1 MKKRIFSL
9 FFVSALAM
17 GLLSC
22 TYLQTQQRQLAE
34 KLVRLHVV
42 ANSDSP
48 SDQAIKLRVRDAVLA
63 AAEPVLG
70 SADDPEQALAAELP
84 ALECAAAEMLRALG
98 REESVSVTLQNERF
112 PTRDYETFSLPAGV
126 YRTLRVTIG
135 AGEGHNWW
143 CVVFPTLCTA
153 ASLDEF
159 ESAAASGG
167 FTDGL
172 PERSLEVNIPEKLK
186 CKIPPDKL
194 CALTE
199 VLAGDP
205 RPSYIDDPEREF
217 GFPFAGLEILFTV
230 SGKVL
235 TVTGVSSSD

>member
-9 FFVSALAM
+9 IFISTLAL

-22 TYLQTQQRQLAE
+22 AYLQTQQRQLAA

-63 AAEPVLG
+63 AAEPMLG
-70 SADDPEQALAAELP
+70 SADDPEAALATELP
-84 ALECAAAEMLRALG
+84 ALEHAAAEMLRDLG
-98 REESVSVTLQNERF
+98 RDEPVSVTLQNERF

-153 ASLDEF
+153 ASFDEF

-167 FTDGL
+167 FTDGEL
-172 PERSLEVNIPEKLK
+172 RLITGADEGYVLKFKTLEWLEKLK
-186 CKIPPDKL
+186 
-194 CALTE
+194 ALF
-199 VLAGDP
+199 D
-205 RPSYIDDPEREF
+205 
-217 GFPFAGLEILFTV
+217 
-230 SGKVL
+230 
-235 TVTGVSSSD
+235 

>member
-22 TYLQTQQRQLAE
+22 AYLQTQQRQLAE

-84 ALECAAAEMLRALG
+84 ALECAAAEMLRPSA
-98 REESVSVTLQNERF
+98 
-112 PTRDYETFSLPAGV
+112 
-126 YRTLRVTIG
+126 
-135 AGEGHNWW
+135 
-143 CVVFPTLCTA
+143 TA
-153 ASLDEF
+153 QKYSSWRMVMEMRLM
-159 ESAAASGG
+159 
-167 FTDGL
+167 
-172 PERSLEVNIPEKLK
+172 
-186 CKIPPDKL
+186 KIYTK
-194 CALTE
+194 
-199 VLAGDP
+199 
-205 RPSYIDDPEREF
+205 
-217 GFPFAGLEILFTV
+217 
-230 SGKVL
+230 KV
-235 TVTGVSSSD
+235 